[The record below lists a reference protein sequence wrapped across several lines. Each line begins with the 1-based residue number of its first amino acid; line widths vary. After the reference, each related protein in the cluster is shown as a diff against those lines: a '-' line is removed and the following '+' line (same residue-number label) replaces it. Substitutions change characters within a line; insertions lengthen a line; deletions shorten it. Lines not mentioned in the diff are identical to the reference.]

1 MPEQSQLGSVQM
13 IERTNSVTPVVR
25 PTETS
30 AVAVLLCVS
39 EDPGATR
46 GELMT
51 ALKRAGYDVD
61 LVEASLHK
69 VLNLQAKSYRAV
81 LFDIRKPGGSGFE
94 LCRRIRERSLLP
106 IMLVLHGLAR
116 NDALLGFQAGAD
128 AYMLAP
134 FDEREFHARMR
145 GLLQR
150 SPVKPRLL

>member
-13 IERTNSVTPVVR
+13 IERTKPVTPVVR
-25 PTETS
+25 PAETRV
-30 AVAVLLCVS
+30 AAVLLCVS
-39 EDPGATR
+39 EDTVTAH
-46 GELMT
+46 GELVT

-61 LVEASLHK
+61 LVEANLQK
-69 VLNLQAKSYRAV
+69 TLDLQAKSYQAV

-94 LCRRIRERSLLP
+94 LCRRIREHSLLP

-134 FDEREFHARMR
+134 FDEREFYARMR